1 MCIKRWLKTDVCSAI
16 ETTTEETTTTTT
28 EESST
33 TATIVE
39 TTATADTTTTASD
52 TSCRTTTTIS
62 KEAEERRKLENLK
75 EEIKGDFF
83 ENDQVKCAEGTTAP
97 TISKEAEDIVRK
109 LFDKVKH
116 NYFNQPTAD
125 ESGTT
130 TATTEVTLFIT
141 NIHSAT
147 RIVHRLHDNS
157 CSSRKKARAMVDF
170 ESVIK

>member
-16 ETTTEETTTTTT
+16 ATTTEETTT
-28 EESST
+28 EETST
-33 TATIVE
+33 TATTVE
-39 TTATADTTTTASD
+39 TTTTADTTTTASD

-97 TISKEAEDIVRK
+97 TISKEAEDVVRK

-116 NYFNQPTAD
+116 NYFDPPTTAD
-125 ESGTT
+125 RSGTT
-130 TATTEVTLFIT
+130 TATTEVTLFIN

-147 RIVHRLHDNS
+147 KIVHTQ
-157 CSSRKKARAMVDF
+157 VT
-170 ESVIK
+170 

>member
-16 ETTTEETTTTTT
+16 ATTTEETTT

-33 TATIVE
+33 TAT
-39 TTATADTTTTASD
+39 TATVETTTTAETATTASD
-52 TSCRTTTTIS
+52 NACRTTTTIS
-62 KEAEERRKLENLK
+62 KEALERQKLENLK

-83 ENDQVKCAEGTTAP
+83 ENDKAKCAEETTAP

-116 NYFNQPTAD
+116 NYFDPP
-125 ESGTT
+125 T

-157 CSSRKKARAMVDF
+157 CSSR
-170 ESVIK
+170 

>member
-16 ETTTEETTTTTT
+16 ATTTEETTT

-33 TATIVE
+33 TAT
-39 TTATADTTTTASD
+39 TATVETTTTAETATTASD
-52 TSCRTTTTIS
+52 NACRTTTTIS
-62 KEAEERRKLENLK
+62 KEALERQKLENLK

-83 ENDQVKCAEGTTAP
+83 ENDKAKCAEETTAP

-116 NYFNQPTAD
+116 NYFDPPTTAD

-130 TATTEVTLFIT
+130 TVTTEVTLFIT

-157 CSSRKKARAMVDF
+157 CSSR
-170 ESVIK
+170 

>member
-16 ETTTEETTTTTT
+16 ATTTEETTT

-33 TATIVE
+33 TATTVE
-39 TTATADTTTTASD
+39 TTATAETTTTASD
-52 TSCRTTTTIS
+52 NSCRTTTTIS
-62 KEAEERRKLENLK
+62 KEALERQKLENLK

-83 ENDQVKCAEGTTAP
+83 ENDKAKCAEETTAP

-116 NYFNQPTAD
+116 NYFDPP
-125 ESGTT
+125 T

>member
-1 MCIKRWLKTDVCSAI
+1 MCIIRWLKTDVCSEAA
-16 ETTTEETTTTTT
+16 TTTEETTTTTT

-33 TATIVE
+33 AATASVE
-39 TTATADTTTTASD
+39 TTTTEQTTTTASD
-52 TSCRTTTTIS
+52 NSCRTTTTIS
-62 KEAEERRKLENLK
+62 KEAFERQKLATLK

-83 ENDQVKCAEGTTAP
+83 EKGQVKCAEETTAP
-97 TISKEAEDIVRK
+97 TISKEAQDIVRN

-116 NYFNQPTAD
+116 NYFDPP
-125 ESGTT
+125 TT

-157 CSSRKKARAMVDF
+157 CSSR
-170 ESVIK
+170 